1 VRRRRPL
8 HLSQSYALTA
18 LRARHWSS
26 GGRGTEYVEG
36 LDFNV
41 LVALAHSE
49 AAFGRVKEQVHA
61 QPCSPLSLRLRHSWA
76 TLALQA
82 GVPIPRSSA
91 SAWATARSPS
101 RSTPTATS
109 PRRGKQTRP
118 RWWPLSSPGS
128 NSGSKRGC
136 GRIPGGLTCIFLVSE
151 GGLEP
156 PRPCGHQPLK
166 LARLPIPP
174 LRRGC
179 PDGQVT
185 PRAEDNPSAARHR
198 PRTQVPHLTQSG
210 QDPVTSTLSTS
221 KVPSSRAA

>member
-151 GGLEP
+151 GGPHRFSPEAGAGRGRRPNALDP
-156 PRPCGHQPLK
+156 LRPRHIGTR
-166 LARLPIPP
+166 ARLPQTIMGSNA
-174 LRRGC
+174 RRG
-179 PDGQVT
+179 G
-185 PRAEDNPSAARHR
+185 SALA
-198 PRTQVPHLTQSG
+198 QLG
-210 QDPVTSTLSTS
+210 TLQTMVS
-221 KVPSSRAA
+221 